1 VRGIVVALATL
12 VGTVPSVLA
21 QGPAPVPGAARA
33 AGASEDGPLSIAGYV
48 AALGELRA
56 DLEAARLE
64 EARAA
69 AERLSTREVAWGEE
83 SLAPDPTLLE
93 GIRRAR
99 SAAEARAQA
108 ARVRR
113 LVEALGGVGGVAP
126 VTTRPDVL
134 SRISPAPDI
143 ERGGEAPRVR
153 LKPLTF
159 PERVEK
165 ALLAVADWI
174 GETLRKIGDW
184 LRRLMPDRPERTG
197 GDAATTAT
205 VAVAFAAVAA
215 ALLVLLAVRTLRH
228 GRGGP
233 TEAIASRA
241 ASSSKDEDP
250 LSREAN
256 EWEDY
261 ARELGARRR
270 WREAIRAWYHAV
282 LVTLF
287 RSGLLHHQRGRTNWE
302 YVSRLSPRLAWRSGF
317 VALTHRFD
325 REWYGRRTSDAAAL
339 SEAARE
345 ARDVLR
351 AVRGT
356 TETM

>member
-1 VRGIVVALATL
+1 VRGVILTLATL
-12 VGTVPSVLA
+12 VGIIPPALA
-21 QGPAPVPGAARA
+21 QGPAGVPGPDRA
-33 AGASEDGPLSIAGYV
+33 TVASEPAPLSITGYV
-48 AALGELRA
+48 AALDELRA
-56 DLEAARLE
+56 HLEAGRLE
-64 EARAA
+64 EARAM
-69 AERLSTREVAWGEE
+69 AEDLSAREVLWGEE
-83 SLAPDPTLLE
+83 RLAPDPTLLE
-93 GIRRAR
+93 GIRKAGSATEAR
-99 SAAEARAQA
+99 SQATRA
-108 ARVRR
+108 RR
-113 LVEALGGVGGVAP
+113 LVEALGGETGVAP

-134 SRISPAPDI
+134 SRLSPVPDI

-159 PERVEK
+159 PEKAEK

-174 GETLRKIGDW
+174 DTTLRKIGDW
-184 LRRLMPDRPERTG
+184 LRRLVPARPERTE

-215 ALLVLLAVRTLRH
+215 ALLVLLAVRTLRR

-241 ASSSKDEDP
+241 VSSSRDEDP
-250 LSREAN
+250 LSREAG

-261 ARELGARRR
+261 ARELAARRR

-302 YVSRLSPRLAWRSGF
+302 YVSRLSPRLAWRPGF

-325 REWYGRRTSDAAAL
+325 REWYGHRTSNGAAL

-345 ARDVLR
+345 AREVLR

-356 TETM
+356 TETT